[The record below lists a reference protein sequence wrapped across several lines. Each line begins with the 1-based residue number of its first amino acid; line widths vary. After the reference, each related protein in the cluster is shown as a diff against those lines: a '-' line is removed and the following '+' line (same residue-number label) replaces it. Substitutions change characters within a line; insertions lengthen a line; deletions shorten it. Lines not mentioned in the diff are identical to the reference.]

1 MKLITDG
8 DFKIFMESLE
18 IKYPNRAL
26 CTEVMLRFWSR
37 WENSK
42 NPDDLHKQFECVLD
56 GPQLDTLI
64 AELTEIRRRVAT

>member
-8 DFKIFMESLE
+8 DFKVFMETLQ

-26 CTEVMLRFWSR
+26 CSEVMLRFWSR

-42 NPDDLHKQFECVLD
+42 DPDDLHKQFEWVLD
-56 GPQLDTLI
+56 GAQLDALI
-64 AELTEIRRRVAT
+64 TELTDIRKQVV